1 MNSRRKFLEKSAL
14 AALSLPLLSSTTEKR
29 YSLNL
34 DQTNDEEAF
43 WQQVRYQ
50 FPLKQDQ
57 TYFNN
62 GTMGPTPGYTL
73 QKVLHHMQ
81 HYSIH
86 AAEVDYKNN
95 SGPELLTGYFNYQ
108 SIREKAGKLINA
120 EFDEIA
126 LIQNATFGMN
136 YVANGMEL
144 KKGDEII
151 NTDQE
156 HGGGFA
162 AWQQLAKR
170 RGCIYKQAKIPMPSN
185 DPKAIV
191 NAILSQVTQK
201 TKVIAIPHII
211 SGFGTILPVKEICSE
226 AKKKGIFTII
236 DGAQSVGQIP
246 VDVKDIG
253 CDAYYTSL
261 HKWMLAP
268 AGNGLLY
275 IHKNRMPEI
284 WSTISSY
291 NWDNQNDHGFRLMQ
305 NGTGNPA
312 ILAGLDA
319 AFDFFNSIGDQ
330 RWFSRILELGD
341 MLRSGLSKM
350 NHVTLLSPT
359 APGMSAGMV
368 AYSVNGY
375 SGPQIQKYLWI
386 EGRQQPRSIGEDYV
400 RHCLHIYNSKKEINA
415 FLSLMNNLS

>member
-1 MNSRRKFLEKSAL
+1 MNSRRKFLENSAL
-14 AALSLPLLSSTTEKR
+14 AALSFPLLSSSGEAR
-29 YSLNL
+29 YAL
-34 DQTNDEEAF
+34 DFDQKSDEEKY

-73 QKVLHHMQ
+73 QKVLHHLQ

-95 SGPELLTGYFNYQ
+95 SGPELLTGYFDYR

-120 EFDEIA
+120 AFDEIA
-126 LIQNATFGMN
+126 LTPNATFGMN

-151 NTDQE
+151 NTNQE

-170 RGCIYKQAKIPMPSN
+170 KGCIYKQANIPVPSN
-185 DPKAIV
+185 DPKEIIEAVLGQI
-191 NAILSQVTQK
+191 TQK

-211 SGFGTILPVKEICSE
+211 SGYGTILPVKEICAE
-226 AKKKGIFTII
+226 AKKRGIFTII
-236 DGAQSVGQIP
+236 DGAQSVGQIA
-246 VDVKDIG
+246 VDVKEIG

-275 IHKNRMPEI
+275 IDKSRMPEI
-284 WSTISSY
+284 WATIASY
-291 NWDNQNDHGFRLMQ
+291 NWDNQTDHGFRLMQ

-312 ILAGLDA
+312 VLAGLDA
-319 AFDFFNSIGDQ
+319 AFDFFNSIGENS
-330 RWFSRILELGD
+330 WFARIQELGD
-341 MLRSGLSKM
+341 ELRSGLSNMK
-350 NHVTLLSPT
+350 HVTLLSPST
-359 APGMSAGMV
+359 TGMSAGMV
-368 AYSVNGY
+368 AYSVKGY
-375 SGPQIQKYLWI
+375 TGPQVQKYLWT
-386 EGRQQPRSIGEDYV
+386 EGRLQPRSVGEDYV
-400 RHCLHIYNSKKEINA
+400 RHCVHIYNSKKEINA
-415 FLSLMNNLS
+415 FFELMNKLA